1 MVSSSLR
8 AVLGPTSAPPTA
20 IQYQWQRAT
29 TGSESFSDISGATGL
44 ANSPTAQDLG
54 LSLRI
59 QASLTNGAG
68 LDNPALSL
76 HSPVVQ
82 RLIEAQGNT
91 LLSQNPISEWLSVW
105 RGGPGASMALELT
118 YSLPSGVSART
129 AESSSDGCLT
139 PLTYRAGAHHHPDHH
154 RKVLVNPRLTA
165 ISGKVTTTIAA
176 AHVLSSFDAASGR
189 ALALEVPLSTE
200 GGQAVGPQLL
210 CRGQHRRCHRGLCTE
225 VQTQIKEQFTLT
237 RYREIRHQGRIQ
249 QNPMGDPPTERTEPG
264 EPDRHQSPQGMA
276 ENHEGTVLRQTCQ
289 PARELERLQS
299 SRPSDSGS

>member
-1 MVSSSLR
+1 VVSSSLR

-189 ALALEVPLSTE
+189 ALALEVPLSTARTAE
-200 GGQAVGPQLL
+200 IEKLFKLDHHWIINGKAAVL
-210 CRGQHRRCHRGLCTE
+210 
-225 VQTQIKEQFTLT
+225 V
-237 RYREIRHQGRIQ
+237 
-249 QNPMGDPPTERTEPG
+249 
-264 EPDRHQSPQGMA
+264 MA
-276 ENHEGTVLRQTCQ
+276 AGNDGAAQ
-289 PARELERLQS
+289 PAYPGRFAS
-299 SRPSDSGS
+299 SMASWSNRAGCTPSPT